1 MVSHDTIFT
10 VGHSNHPADVFLGL
24 LRRCGISA
32 VADVRSAPFSRR
44 FPQFDKPA
52 LSRSL
57 KETGFGYVFMGRAL
71 GARPDDP
78 SCYAGGRVS
87 YARLAARPAFLEG
100 IARLK
105 RGARNRRIALM
116 CAEREPLDCHRTILV
131 ARALDREGIAVEHIH
146 ADGRLEPHGEATD
159 RLFDL
164 AGVPRDDM
172 FLGRGELAAMAFSRR
187 EARIAYRGGE
197 PAGGRGERAAA

>member
-1 MVSHDTIFT
+1 M
-10 VGHSNHPADVFLGL
+10 
-24 LRRCGISA
+24 
-32 VADVRSAPFSRR
+32 ADVRSAPFSRR
-44 FPQFDKPA
+44 FPQFDKAA

-57 KETGFGYVFMGRAL
+57 KETGIGYVFMGKAL

-87 YARLAARPAFLEG
+87 YARLATRPAFLEG

-131 ARALDREGIAVEHIH
+131 SPVLDREGIAVMHIH
-146 ADGRLEPHGEATD
+146 ADGRLEPHGDATD

-164 AGVPRDDM
+164 AGVPHDDM
-172 FLGRGELAAMAFSRR
+172 FLGRRDLAAMAFSWR

>member
-1 MVSHDTIFT
+1 MISQDTIFT

-24 LRRCGISA
+24 LTRCGISA

-44 FPQFDKPA
+44 FPQFDKAA

-57 KETGFGYVFMGRAL
+57 KETGIGYVFMGRAL

-87 YARLAARPAFLEG
+87 YVRLAARPAFLEG

-105 RGARNRRIALM
+105 RGARDRRIALM

-164 AGVPRDDM
+164 VGVPRDDM